1 MKTTTTE
8 SKEDRSEKYRA
19 ILQNARSRARL
30 KVLWSKASANLLTL
44 AASLS
49 PAFLGSRR
57 ERITRG
63 RDAHRHPQFYIE
75 LGQNPDELVQAG
87 LDAIEELCNEDHT
100 EAGI

>member
-1 MKTTTTE
+1 MKTTTVVRC
-8 SKEDRSEKYRA
+8 EDRSEKYRT
-19 ILQNARSRARL
+19 ILRDAKARTHL
-30 KVLWSKASANLLTL
+30 TGLWSKASASLLTL

-75 LGQNPDELVQAG
+75 LGRKPDELVQAG
-87 LDAIEELCNEDHT
+87 LDAIEELCNEDHAET
-100 EAGI
+100 GI